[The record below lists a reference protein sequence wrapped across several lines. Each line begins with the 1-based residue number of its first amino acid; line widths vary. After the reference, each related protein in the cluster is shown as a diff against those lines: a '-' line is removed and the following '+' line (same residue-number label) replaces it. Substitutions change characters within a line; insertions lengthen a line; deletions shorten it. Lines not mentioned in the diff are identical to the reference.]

1 MYTPVAAVPSGHDR
15 ASAGTGIEEQS
26 MPPSPTIAGF
36 DPEDAPDDPC
46 RAPELVPLDASEEGA
61 TCAEPEQADERSP
74 ARKA

>member
-1 MYTPVAAVPSGHDR
+1 MYTPVAVVPSGHNR
-15 ASAGTGIEEQS
+15 ASAGTGIAEQS
-26 MPPSPTIAGF
+26 TPPSPSVGF